1 MHQTQFSE
9 KIPLR
14 RVFPNPVTYVH
25 VPTVSL
31 LGDGVW
37 ERDYLCGDV
46 LSYLGEF
53 SKKD

>member
-1 MHQTQFSE
+1 M
-9 KIPLR
+9 L
-14 RVFPNPVTYVH
+14 NPVCSLSSRYVD

-46 LSYLGEF
+46 VLSYLGEF
-53 SKKD
+53 S